1 VGLEVLT
8 FIILA
13 GFIISL
19 IGLLLIVL
27 SLISG
32 EREEER
38 VEGGG
43 VLIVGP
49 LPIVFGS
56 SRKAALIAAIIGVI
70 MIVIVLALTLVMAW
84 WTT

>member
-1 VGLEVLT
+1 MLT

>member
-1 VGLEVLT
+1 VGLKVLT
-8 FIILA
+8 FIIWV

-43 VLIVGP
+43 ILIVGP

-56 SRKAALIAAIIGVI
+56 SRKAALIAAIIGVT
-70 MIVIVLALTLVMAW
+70 MIIIVLALTLIMAW
-84 WTT
+84 

>member
-1 VGLEVLT
+1 LEVLT

>member
-1 VGLEVLT
+1 MEVLT

>member
-1 VGLEVLT
+1 LKVLT

-32 EREEER
+32 EREGER

-70 MIVIVLALTLVMAW
+70 MIVIVLALTLVIAW
-84 WTT
+84 WIT

>member
-1 VGLEVLT
+1 VLT

>member
-1 VGLEVLT
+1 MLT
-8 FIILA
+8 FIIWV

-56 SRKAALIAAIIGVI
+56 SRKAALIAAIIGVT
-70 MIVIVLALTLVMAW
+70 MIIIVLALTLIMAW
-84 WTT
+84 

>member
-1 VGLEVLT
+1 MLT
-8 FIILA
+8 FIILV

-27 SLISG
+27 SLIPG
-32 EREEER
+32 EREENR

-49 LPIVFGS
+49 FPIVFGS
-56 SRKAALIAAIIGVI
+56 SRRAALIAAIIGVI
-70 MIVIVLALTLVMAW
+70 MIIIVLALTIVMAW
-84 WTT
+84 WAT